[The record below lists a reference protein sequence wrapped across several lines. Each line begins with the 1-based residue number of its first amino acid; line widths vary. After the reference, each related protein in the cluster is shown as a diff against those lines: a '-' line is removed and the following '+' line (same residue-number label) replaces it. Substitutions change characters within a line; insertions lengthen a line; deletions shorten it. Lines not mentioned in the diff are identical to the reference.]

1 MNRYN
6 IHYRQAV
13 FAERKEFYQRVNTL
27 NNLVQNDSEVD
38 EILKLFIQSMTDEAL
53 VSYLVASDELNEIE
67 IAFQE
72 AGANNQLEEISRVY
86 DYNPKCK

>member
-13 FAERKEFYQRVNTL
+13 FAERREFFQRLNAL
-27 NNLVQNDSEVD
+27 NNMVEDDTRVD
-38 EILKLFIQSMTDEAL
+38 EVLREFIQSLTDEAM
-53 VSYLVASDELNEIE
+53 VSYLVASDELLDVE

-72 AGANNQLEEISRVY
+72 AGANDQLEEMNRVY
-86 DYNPKCK
+86 KYNH